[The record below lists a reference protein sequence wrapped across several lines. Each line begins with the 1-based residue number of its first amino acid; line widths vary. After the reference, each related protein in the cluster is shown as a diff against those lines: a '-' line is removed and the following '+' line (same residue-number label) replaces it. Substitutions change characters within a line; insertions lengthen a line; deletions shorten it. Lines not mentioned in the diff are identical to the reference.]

1 MSTVLQYIIY
11 LVILVALG
19 IPLGAYMKK
28 VMEGEKTFLS
38 RILTPCENAVYKVLR
53 VDKNEQMNW
62 KKYLLSVLL
71 FNGIGLLFLFL
82 LQMLQ
87 GVLPGNPQN
96 LPGVPWDLSFN
107 TAVSFVTNTN
117 LSLIHI

>member
-87 GVLPGNPQN
+87 GVLP
-96 LPGVPWDLSFN
+96 
-107 TAVSFVTNTN
+107 
-117 LSLIHI
+117 